1 MGKTKEYIKIA
12 IRSLRRRPVRSWL
25 TMVGVV
31 IGVFLIISLLSLSE
45 GIKGAM
51 MEQLNM
57 MGNDLIIIMPGEIT
71 DITTM
76 MAGGLEL
83 TEDDIEAVRK
93 AEGVERIVPMN
104 YKAEAV
110 RHEGRVKT
118 ILINGVSL
126 EYGLDLLRND
136 MGLQLT
142 VGRWA
147 VPGKKEVV
155 VAKAVP
161 EDIFPGMKV
170 GDEVSIRGK
179 KFDVV
184 GILKSLGNKQDDS
197 TIFMDLDLFAD
208 VTGERSG
215 AKMIMAKVTPG
226 YSVDDVVENI
236 ENNLIESRKRRRGED
251 LPSFSVL
258 SSEKIL
264 DIVGNVMV
272 LVQAAIF
279 GFASIA
285 IIVGGIGIMNTM
297 YTSVHE
303 RIREIGIMKA
313 VGAKGRTITI
323 LFLIESGFFGLFGGL
338 GGIVLGLG
346 VAKLAEFVV
355 RTSAGFYLKASM
367 SPLLILFGLTFSF
380 LIGCIAGYLP
390 AKNASKLK
398 PVDALRYE

>member
-45 GIKGAM
+45 GIKGALM
-51 MEQLNM
+51 QQLNM
-57 MGNDLIIIMPGEIT
+57 MGNDLIIVMPGEVT

-126 EYGLDLLRND
+126 EYGLDLLRDD
-136 MGLQLT
+136 MGFQLIS
-142 VGRWA
+142 GRWSI
-147 VPGKKEVV
+147 PGKKEVI
-155 VAKAVP
+155 VAKAIP

-170 GDEVSIRGK
+170 GDEISVRGK
-179 KFDVV
+179 KFHVV

-197 TIFMDLDLFAD
+197 TIYMDLDLFAD
-208 VTGERSG
+208 VTGERTG
-215 AKMIMAKVTPG
+215 AKMIMAKVTSG

-236 ENNLIESRKRRRGED
+236 KNNLDESRKRRRGED

-264 DIVGNVMV
+264 DIVSNVMA

-338 GGIVLGLG
+338 GGVVLGLG
-346 VAKLAEFVV
+346 VAKLAEFIVT
-355 RTSAGFYLKASM
+355 TSTGFYLKASM
-367 SPLLILFGLTFSF
+367 SPFLILFGLTFSF

-390 AKNASKLK
+390 SRSASKLK
-398 PVDALRYE
+398 PVDALRYG

>member
-12 IRSLRRRPVRSWL
+12 VRSLRRRPVRSWL
-25 TMVGVV
+25 TMIGVV

-51 MEQLNM
+51 MDQLNM
-57 MGNDLIIIMPGEIT
+57 MGNDLIIIMPGEIN

-83 TEDDIEAVRK
+83 TEDDIEAVRR
-93 AEGVERIVPMN
+93 ADGVETIVPMN

-118 ILINGVSL
+118 ILINGVDL
-126 EYGLDLLRND
+126 EYGMDLLKND
-136 MGLQLT
+136 MGFQLT
-142 VGRWA
+142 SGRWPI
-147 VPGKKEVV
+147 PGKKEII
-155 VAKAVP
+155 VAKAIP
-161 EDIFPGMKV
+161 EDIFPGMKT

-179 KFDVV
+179 KFNVV

-197 TIFMDLDLFAD
+197 TIYMDLDLFAD
-208 VTGERSG
+208 VTGERGG

-226 YSVDDVVENI
+226 YAVNDVVENI
-236 ENNLIESRKRRRGED
+236 KDNLNESRKRRRGED

-264 DIVGNVMV
+264 DIVGNVMA
-272 LVQAAIF
+272 LVQVAIF

-285 IIVGGIGIMNTM
+285 ILVGGIGIMNTM

-338 GGIVLGLG
+338 GGIILGLG
-346 VAKLAEFVV
+346 VAKLAEFAVQ
-355 RTSAGFYLKASM
+355 TSAGFYLKASM
-367 SPLLILFGLTFSF
+367 SPFLILFGLTFSF

-390 AKNASKLK
+390 SRSASKLK

>member
-51 MEQLNM
+51 MQQLNM
-57 MGNDLIIIMPGEIT
+57 MGNDLIIVMPGEIN

-83 TEDDIEAVRK
+83 TEDDIEAVRR
-93 AEGVERIVPMN
+93 ADGVEMIVPMN

-126 EYGLDLLRND
+126 EYGLELLRND
-136 MGLQLT
+136 MGLQLAD
-142 VGRWA
+142 GRWA
-147 VPGKKEVV
+147 IPGKKEIV
-155 VAKAVP
+155 VAKAIP
-161 EDIFPGMKV
+161 EDVFPGMKV

-197 TIFMDLDLFAD
+197 TIYMDLDLFAD

-236 ENNLIESRKRRRGED
+236 KSNLIESRKRRRGED

-264 DIVGNVMV
+264 DIVGNVMA

-355 RTSAGFYLKASM
+355 KTSAGFYLKASM
-367 SPLLILFGLTFSF
+367 SPFLILFGLAFSF

-390 AKNASKLK
+390 SRSASKLK

>member
-51 MEQLNM
+51 MQQLNM
-57 MGNDLIIIMPGEIT
+57 MGNDLIIVMPGEIS
-71 DITTM
+71 DMTTM

-93 AEGVERIVPMN
+93 AEGVETIVPMN

-118 ILINGVSL
+118 ILINGVSW
-126 EYGLDLLRND
+126 EYGIDLLKND
-136 MGLQLT
+136 MGWQLAS
-142 VGRWA
+142 GRWPIA
-147 VPGKKEVV
+147 GKKEII
-155 VAKAVP
+155 VAKVVP
-161 EDIFPGMKV
+161 EDIFPGMEV

-184 GILKSLGNKQDDS
+184 GVLKSLGNKQDDS
-197 TIFMDLDLFAD
+197 TITMDLDLFAE

-236 ENNLIESRKRRRGED
+236 KSNLNESRKRRRGED

-264 DIVGNVMV
+264 DIVGNVMA

-285 IIVGGIGIMNTM
+285 IVVGGIGIMNTM

-346 VAKLAEFVV
+346 VAKLAEFAV
-355 RTSAGFYLKASM
+355 RTGAGFYLKASM
-367 SPLLILFGLTFSF
+367 SPFLILFGLGFSF

-390 AKNASKLK
+390 SRSASKLK

>member
-25 TMVGVV
+25 TMIGVV

-51 MEQLNM
+51 MQQLNM
-57 MGNDLIIIMPGEIT
+57 MGNDLIIIMPGEIS
-71 DITTM
+71 DMATM
-76 MAGGLEL
+76 MHGGLEL
-83 TEDDIEAVRK
+83 TKDDIEAVRK
-93 AEGVERIVPMN
+93 ADGVETIVPMN

-126 EYGLDLLRND
+126 EYGIELLKND
-136 MGLQLT
+136 MGFQLT
-142 VGRWA
+142 VGRW
-147 VPGKKEVV
+147 PIIGKKEII
-155 VAKAVP
+155 VAKIIP

-197 TIFMDLDLFAD
+197 TIYMDLDLFVD

-215 AKMIMAKVTPG
+215 AKIIMAKITPG

-264 DIVGNVMV
+264 DIVGNVMA
-272 LVQAAIF
+272 LVQMAIF
-279 GFASIA
+279 GFASIS
-285 IIVGGIGIMNTM
+285 ILVGGIGIMNTM

-346 VAKLAEFVV
+346 VAKAAEFAVQ
-355 RTSAGFYLKASM
+355 TSTGFYFKASM
-367 SPLLILFGLTFSF
+367 SPFLILFGLVFSF

-390 AKNASKLK
+390 ARNASKLK

>member
-1 MGKTKEYIKIA
+1 MGQIREYIKIA
-12 IRSLRRRPVRSWL
+12 IRSLRRSPVRSWL
-25 TMVGVV
+25 TMIGVV

-57 MGNDLIIIMPGEIT
+57 MGNDLIIIMPGEIN
-71 DITTM
+71 DLATM

-83 TEDDIEAVRK
+83 TDDDIKAIKK
-93 AEGVERIVPMN
+93 AEGVDKIIPMN

-118 ILINGVSL
+118 VLINGVSW
-126 EYGLDLLRND
+126 EEGLDLLKDD
-136 MGLQLT
+136 MGWQLT
-142 VGRWA
+142 VGDWPVA
-147 VPGKKEVV
+147 GKKELI

-161 EDIFPGMKV
+161 EDIFPGMEV

-179 KFDVV
+179 NFKVA

-197 TIFMDLDLFAD
+197 TLTMDLNLFIE
-208 VTGERSG
+208 VTGEREG
-215 AKMIMAKVTPG
+215 AKVVMAKIKSG
-226 YSVDDVVENI
+226 YEVDEVVENI
-236 ENNLIESRKRRRGED
+236 ENNLNESRKRRRGED

-258 SSEKIL
+258 SSEKIS
-264 DIVGNVMV
+264 DIVGNVMAII
-272 LVQAAIF
+272 QAAIF

-297 YTSVHE
+297 YTSVHD
-303 RIREIGIMKA
+303 RIKEIGIMKA
-313 VGAKGRTITI
+313 VGAKNRTITAI
-323 LFLIESGFFGLFGGL
+323 FLIESGFFGLFGGL
-338 GGIVLGLG
+338 GGIILGLAL
-346 VAKLAEFVV
+346 AKLAEFAVQ
-355 RTSAGFYLKASM
+355 TTGTLYLKASIT
-367 SPLLILFGLTFSF
+367 PQLVLFGLAFSF

-390 AKNASKLK
+390 SRSASKLK

>member
-51 MEQLNM
+51 MDQLNM

-93 AEGVERIVPMN
+93 AEGVETIVPMN

-118 ILINGVSL
+118 ILINGVSF
-126 EYGLDLLRND
+126 EYGLELLRND

-142 VGRWA
+142 DGRWPI
-147 VPGKKEVV
+147 PGKKEVI
-155 VAKAVP
+155 VAKVVP
-161 EDIFPGMKV
+161 EDIFPGMEV
-170 GDEVSIRGK
+170 GDEISVRGK

-197 TIFMDLDLFAD
+197 TIYMDLDLFAD

-226 YSVDDVVENI
+226 YSVDNVVENI
-236 ENNLIESRKRRRGED
+236 KDNLNESRKRRRGED

-264 DIVGNVMV
+264 DIVGNVMA
-272 LVQAAIF
+272 LVQVAIF

-285 IIVGGIGIMNTM
+285 IVVGGIGIMNTM

-346 VAKLAEFVV
+346 VAKLAEFAVQ
-355 RTSAGFYLKASM
+355 TSAGFYLKASM
-367 SPLLILFGLTFSF
+367 SPFLILFGLAFSF

-390 AKNASKLK
+390 SRSASKLK

>member
-1 MGKTKEYIKIA
+1 MGNLKEYIKIA

-25 TMVGVV
+25 TMIGVV

-45 GIKGAM
+45 GVKGAIM
-51 MEQLNM
+51 QQLNM
-57 MGNDLIIIMPGEIT
+57 MGNDLIIVMPGEIT
-71 DITTM
+71 DMATM

-83 TEDDIEAVRK
+83 TEDDIK
-93 AEGVERIVPMN
+93 AIEKSEGVETIVPMN

-118 ILINGVSL
+118 ILINGVSW
-126 EYGLDLLRND
+126 ESGMSLLKED
-136 MGLQLT
+136 MGWDLIDGQWPVAGKREII
-142 VGRWA
+142 VGR
-147 VPGKKEVV
+147 
-155 VAKAVP
+155 AVP
-161 EDIFPGMKV
+161 EDIFPGMEV
-170 GDEVSIRGK
+170 GAEVTISGK
-179 KFDVV
+179 KFEVV

-197 TIFMDLDLFAD
+197 TITMDLTLFSE
-208 VTGERSG
+208 VTGERTG
-215 AKMIMAKVTPG
+215 AKMVMAKIKPG

-236 ENNLIESRKRRRGED
+236 KNSLNESRKRRRGED
-251 LPSFSVL
+251 SPSFSVL
-258 SSEKIL
+258 SSEKVAGIVQ
-264 DIVGNVMV
+264 DIMA
-272 LVQAAIF
+272 LIQAAIF

-285 IIVGGIGIMNTM
+285 IVVGGIGIMNTM

-346 VAKLAEFVV
+346 LAKLAEFAVQA
-355 RTSAGFYLKASM
+355 TGTFYLKASI
-367 SPLLILFGLTFSF
+367 SPQLILFGLTFSF

-390 AKNASKLK
+390 ARNASKLK

>member
-1 MGKTKEYIKIA
+1 MGNLKEYIKIA
-12 IRSLRRRPVRSWL
+12 IRSLKRRPVRSWL
-25 TMVGVV
+25 TMIGVV

-45 GIKGAM
+45 GIKDAM
-51 MEQLNM
+51 MQQLRM
-57 MGNDLIIIMPGEIT
+57 MGNDLIMIFPGEIS
-71 DITTM
+71 DLTTM
-76 MAGGLEL
+76 MHGGLEL
-83 TEDDIEAVRK
+83 TEDDIEAIKRS
-93 AEGVERIVPMN
+93 EGVETTVPMN

-126 EYGLDLLRND
+126 EYGLDLLRDD
-136 MGLQLT
+136 MGFQLT
-142 VGRWA
+142 AGRWSI
-147 VPGKKEVV
+147 PGKKEII
-155 VAKAVP
+155 VAKAIP
-161 EDIFPGMKV
+161 EDIFPGMNV

-197 TIFMDLDLFAD
+197 TIYMDLDLFAD

-236 ENNLIESRKRRRGED
+236 KDNLNESRKRRRGED

-264 DIVGNVMV
+264 DIVGNVMA

-285 IIVGGIGIMNTM
+285 IVVGGIGIMNTM

-338 GGIVLGLG
+338 GGIILGLG
-346 VAKLAEFVV
+346 VAKLAEFAV

-367 SPLLILFGLTFSF
+367 SPLLILFGLAFSF

-390 AKNASKLK
+390 SRSASKLK

>member
-25 TMVGVV
+25 TMIGVV

-51 MEQLNM
+51 MQQLNM
-57 MGNDLIIIMPGEIT
+57 MGSDLIMVFPGEIS
-71 DITTM
+71 DFTTAF
-76 MAGGLEL
+76 AGGLEL
-83 TEDDIEAVRK
+83 TEDDIEAVRR
-93 AEGVERIVPMN
+93 ADGVETIVPMN

-118 ILINGVSL
+118 ILINGVSW
-126 EYGLDLLRND
+126 EYGIELLKDD
-136 MGLQLT
+136 MGWQLAA
-142 VGRWA
+142 GRWPVA
-147 VPGKKEVV
+147 GKKEII

-170 GDEVSIRGK
+170 GDEISIRGK

-184 GILKSLGNKQDDS
+184 GVLKSLGNKQDDS
-197 TIFMDLDLFAD
+197 TITMDLDLFAS
-208 VTGERSG
+208 VTGEREG

-236 ENNLIESRKRRRGED
+236 KSNLIESRKRRRGED

-264 DIVGNVMV
+264 DIVGNVMA

-285 IIVGGIGIMNTM
+285 ILVGGIGIMNTM

-323 LFLIESGFFGLFGGL
+323 LFLIEAGFFGLFGGL

-346 VAKLAEFVV
+346 VAKIAEFVV
-355 RTSAGFYLKASM
+355 QTSAGFYLKASM
-367 SPLLILFGLTFSF
+367 SPFLILFGLTFSF

-390 AKNASKLK
+390 SRSASKLK

>member
-25 TMVGVV
+25 TMIGVV

-57 MGNDLIIIMPGEIT
+57 MGNDLIIIMPGEIS
-71 DITTM
+71 DMTTM

-93 AEGVERIVPMN
+93 AEGVETIVPMN

-118 ILINGVSL
+118 ILINGVAL

-136 MGLQLT
+136 MGFQLT
-142 VGRWA
+142 SGRW
-147 VPGKKEVV
+147 PILGKKEII
-155 VAKAVP
+155 VAKAIP
-161 EDIFPGMKV
+161 EDIFPGMNV

-179 KFDVV
+179 KFKVV

-197 TIFMDLDLFAD
+197 TIYMDLDLFAD

-215 AKMIMAKVTPG
+215 AKIIMAKVTPG

-236 ENNLIESRKRRRGED
+236 KDNLNESRKRRRGED

-264 DIVGNVMV
+264 DIVGNVMA

-285 IIVGGIGIMNTM
+285 IVVGGIGIMNTM

-346 VAKLAEFVV
+346 VAKLVEFAV
-355 RTSAGFYLKASM
+355 RTGAGFYLKASM
-367 SPLLILFGLTFSF
+367 SPFLILFGLAFSF

-390 AKNASKLK
+390 ARSASKLK

>member
-57 MGNDLIIIMPGEIT
+57 MGNDLIIIMPGEIN

-93 AEGVERIVPMN
+93 AEGVETIVPMN

-147 VPGKKEVV
+147 VPGKKEVI

-197 TIFMDLDLFAD
+197 TIYMDLDLFAD

-226 YSVDDVVENI
+226 YSIDDVVENI

-264 DIVGNVMV
+264 DIVGNVMA

-346 VAKLAEFVV
+346 VAKLAEFAVQ
-355 RTSAGFYLKASM
+355 TSAGFYLKASM

-390 AKNASKLK
+390 ARNASKLR

>member
-1 MGKTKEYIKIA
+1 MNKEYLKIA
-12 IRSLRRRPVRSWL
+12 IRSLRRSPVRSWL
-25 TMVGVV
+25 TMIGVV

-45 GIKGAM
+45 GIKEAM
-51 MEQLNM
+51 LQQLNM
-57 MGNDLIIIMPGEIT
+57 MGKDLIIIMPGEIN
-71 DITTM
+71 DMATM

-83 TEDDIEAVRK
+83 TKDDIK
-93 AEGVERIVPMN
+93 AIKGADGVDKIVPMN

-118 ILINGVSL
+118 VLINGVSL
-126 EYGLDLLRND
+126 EDGMDLLKSD
-136 MGLQLT
+136 MGWDLT
-142 VGRWA
+142 DGQWPV
-147 VPGKKEVV
+147 VGKKELI

-161 EDIFPGMKV
+161 EDLFPGMKV

-179 KFDVV
+179 NFRVA

-197 TIFMDLDLFAD
+197 TITMDLDFFTE
-208 VTGERSG
+208 VTGEREG
-215 AKMIMAKVTPG
+215 AKAVMAKVKPG
-226 YSVDDVVENI
+226 YLIDDVVKNI
-236 ENNLIESRKRRRGED
+236 EDNLNESRKRRRGED

-258 SSEKIL
+258 SSEKIS
-264 DIVGNVMV
+264 DIVGNVMAII
-272 LVQAAIF
+272 QAAIF

-313 VGAKGRTITI
+313 VGAKGRTITTI
-323 LFLIESGFFGLFGGL
+323 FLIESGFFGLFGGL
-338 GGIVLGLG
+338 GGIILGLG
-346 VAKLAEFVV
+346 LAKLAEFAVQ
-355 RTSAGFYLKASM
+355 TTGAFYLKASIT
-367 SPLLILFGLTFSF
+367 PQLILFSLAFSF

-390 AKNASKLK
+390 SRSASKLK